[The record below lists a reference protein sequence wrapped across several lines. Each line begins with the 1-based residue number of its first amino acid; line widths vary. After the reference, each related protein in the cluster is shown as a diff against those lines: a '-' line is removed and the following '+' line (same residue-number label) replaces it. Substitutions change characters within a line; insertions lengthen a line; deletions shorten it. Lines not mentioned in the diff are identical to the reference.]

1 MDTSTYVAR
10 RKALRAAVPGGAI
23 LIMGNNEAPRN
34 YAGEPYPFRQD
45 SHFLYYVG
53 VNQAG
58 MAALLEPDGREVLFG
73 APADPDDLVWHGPHA
88 TLDDH
93 AAAAGFSDHAG
104 LVSLGDRLAEL
115 RSRGVEIHYLPPYRA
130 ERSFLVGSLL
140 GIDPREVE
148 AGVSFELVRAVVA
161 QRVVKEEVEIAE
173 IEDAL
178 GVSAMGYRAAMAA
191 AKPGRT
197 EAEIA
202 AVLLGP
208 ALALDRQQAFNP
220 IVSVRG
226 EVLHNKSHANT
237 LADGDL
243 LLVDSGAESSH
254 WYASDITRTFPVSG
268 RYSQQQRDVYE
279 VVLASQVSAIAAAA
293 PGVNNRDLHFIA
305 ARTIASGLKDLGLMQ
320 GDVDAAVEAGA
331 HALFFPHGLGHMM
344 GQDVHDM
351 EDLGDIVG
359 YPEGEER
366 SSQFG
371 LAFLRLAR
379 ELAPGWVITVE
390 PGIYF
395 IPALIDGWQSE
406 GRHRDFICY
415 ENIEAFRTFGGIRIE
430 DDIVIT
436 DDGCRVLG
444 SGIAKTID
452 EVEEAMGSR

>member
-1 MDTSTYVAR
+1 MNTSTYVAR
-10 RKALRAAVPGGAI
+10 RKALRGAVSGGAI

-53 VNQAG
+53 VNQSG

-73 APADPDDLVWHGPHA
+73 APADPDDLVWHGPHM

-93 AAAAGFSDHAG
+93 AAAAGLDDHAG
-104 LVSLGDRLAEL
+104 LAGLGDRLAEL
-115 RSRGVEIHYLPPYRA
+115 RSRGVEILYLPPYRA
-130 ERSFLVGSLL
+130 ERSFLVGGLL

-148 AGVSFELVRAVVA
+148 AGASAELVRAVVA
-161 QRVVKEEVEIAE
+161 QRVVKEAVEVAE
-173 IEDAL
+173 LEDAL
-178 GVSAMGYRAAMAA
+178 AITAMGYRAAMAA
-191 AKPGRT
+191 TEPGRT

-202 AVLLGP
+202 AILQGP
-208 ALALDRQQAFNP
+208 ALAHDRQQAFNP

-237 LADGDL
+237 LTDGDL
-243 LLVDSGAESSH
+243 LLVDSGAESSR

-279 VVLASQVSAIAAAA
+279 VVLAAETNAIAAAE

-331 HALFFPHGLGHMM
+331 HALFFPHGIGHML

-379 ELAPGWVITVE
+379 DLAAGWVITVE

-395 IPALIDGWQSE
+395 IPALIDSWQSE
-406 GRHRDFICY
+406 GRHRDFILY
-415 ENIEAFRTFGGIRIE
+415 SNIEVFRSFGGIRIE
-430 DDIVIT
+430 DDVLIT

-444 SGIAKTID
+444 PGIPKTIA
-452 EVEEAMGSR
+452 EVEGAMGER